1 MKTQVILKSNL
12 NHTQP
17 CINGRIDLNPS
28 YPEARCFQAELCGE
42 LVLLHNQCDYPK
54 YQSFSAV
61 LKVKTEVRKMNLW
74 DKVPPIFE
82 RNIDKYHRIQD
93 FLEVNSSSSI
103 LVLMSLWKDSQERLT
118 MFQLSDEKNVLS
130 QTVKADCGY

>member
-1 MKTQVILKSNL
+1 MKTQVILKSVL

-17 CINGRIDLNPS
+17 CNNGRIDLNPS
-28 YPEARCFQAELCGE
+28 YPEARCFQAEPCGE

-54 YQSFSAV
+54 YQTFSVV
-61 LKVKTEVRKMNLW
+61 LKVKTEVRIMNLW
-74 DKVPPIFE
+74 DKVPPIILISIIEF
-82 RNIDKYHRIQD
+82 RI